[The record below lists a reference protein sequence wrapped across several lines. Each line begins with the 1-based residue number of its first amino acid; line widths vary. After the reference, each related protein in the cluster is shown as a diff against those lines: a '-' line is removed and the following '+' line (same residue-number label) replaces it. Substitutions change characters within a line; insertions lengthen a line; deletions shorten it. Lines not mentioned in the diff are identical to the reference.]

1 MYKNLFHILPI
12 VLTLALLTGCI
23 LHNNVFYTPDIVL
36 KKDGQ
41 PCISIPANE
50 DFFMRKKEFSILS
63 LYVFQRRVGYLWK
76 KNFHDYKKPY
86 YVKNQQCLYF
96 NYRFK
101 TNILYSISFFSTEK
115 ENDESQKSTNKN
127 WTRDMRIIKKTDGT
141 LQLLLDAEAHDY
153 F

>member
-115 ENDESQKSTNKN
+115 GNDESQKSTNKN
-127 WTRDMRIIKKTDGT
+127 WTRDMRIIKKSDGT
-141 LQLLLDAEAHDY
+141 FQLLLDGKARDY
-153 F
+153 S

>member
-115 ENDESQKSTNKN
+115 GNDESQKSTNKN
-127 WTRDMRIIKKTDGT
+127 WTRDMRIIKK
-141 LQLLLDAEAHDY
+141 LMERCNY
-153 F
+153 Y

>member
-41 PCISIPANE
+41 PCISIPVDE
-50 DFFMRKKEFSILS
+50 DFFRRKKEFNILS
-63 LYVFQRRVGYLWK
+63 LYVFQTGVGYLWK

-86 YVKNQQCLYF
+86 YVKNQQCLDF
-96 NYRFK
+96 NYHFHE
-101 TNILYSISFFSTEK
+101 NIFYTVEFISIEK
-115 ENDESQKSTNKN
+115 EDDEIHRSTQKD
-127 WTRDMRIIKKTDGT
+127 WVRYMRIIKKPDGT
-141 LQLLLDAEAHDY
+141 LQLLLDGEARDY
-153 F
+153 S

>member
-127 WTRDMRIIKKTDGT
+127 WTRDMRIIKK
-141 LQLLLDAEAHDY
+141 LMERCNY
-153 F
+153 Y

>member
-101 TNILYSISFFSTEK
+101 TNILYSISFFSNEK
-115 ENDESQKSTNKN
+115 GNDESQKSTNKD

-141 LQLLLDAEAHDY
+141 LQLLLDEEARDY
-153 F
+153 S

>member
-141 LQLLLDAEAHDY
+141 LQLILDGEARDY
-153 F
+153 S

>member
-1 MYKNLFHILPI
+1 MNKKLFRILP
-12 VLTLALLTGCI
+12 VFLPAALITGCI
-23 LHNNVFYTPDIVL
+23 LHRNVFHTPDIVL

-63 LYVFQRRVGYLWK
+63 LYVFQKRVGYLWK

-115 ENDESQKSTNKN
+115 GNDESQKWTNKN
-127 WTRDMRIIKKTDGT
+127 WTRDIRIIKKTDGT
-141 LQLLLDAEAHDY
+141 LQLLLDAEASGY
-153 F
+153 S

>member
-141 LQLLLDAEAHDY
+141 LQLLLDAEARDY

>member
-1 MYKNLFHILPI
+1 MNKNLFRILPL
-12 VLTLALLTGCI
+12 VLTIALIAGCI

-76 KNFHDYKKPY
+76 KNFHDYEKPY
-86 YVKNQQCLYF
+86 YVKNQQCLDF
-96 NYRFK
+96 NYHFHE
-101 TNILYSISFFSTEK
+101 NIFYTVEFISIEK
-115 ENDESQKSTNKN
+115 EDDEIHRSTQKD
-127 WTRDMRIIKKTDGT
+127 WVRYMRIIKKPDGT
-141 LQLLLDAEAHDY
+141 LQLLLDGEARDY
-153 F
+153 S

>member
-1 MYKNLFHILPI
+1 MNKNLFRILPI
-12 VLTLALLTGCI
+12 VLTITLITGCI
-23 LHNNVFYTPDIVL
+23 LHNNVFYTPEIEL

-50 DFFMRKKEFSILS
+50 DFFRRKKEFNILS
-63 LYVFQRRVGYLWK
+63 LYVFQTGVGYLWK
-76 KNFHDYKKPY
+76 KNYYDSETKY
-86 YVKNQQCLYF
+86 YVKNQQCLDF

-115 ENDESQKSTNKN
+115 GNDESQKSTNKD

-141 LQLLLDAEAHDY
+141 LQLLLDEEARDY
-153 F
+153 Y